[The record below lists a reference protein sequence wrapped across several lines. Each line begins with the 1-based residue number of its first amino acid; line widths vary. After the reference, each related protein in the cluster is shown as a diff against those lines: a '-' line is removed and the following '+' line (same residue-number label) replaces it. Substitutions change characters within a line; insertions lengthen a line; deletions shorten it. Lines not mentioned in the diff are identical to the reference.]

1 MWQGVENPIYKNSF
15 QGGRKHGQEG
25 GKLEP
30 QEVVS
35 TSNRCWLLVGGGQV
49 GCELPL
55 QHSFGLAGQSMQ
67 VGAPGGLLG
76 TVEVSR
82 GCRP

>member
-1 MWQGVENPIYKNSF
+1 MWRGVENPIYKNSF
-15 QGGRKHGQEG
+15 QGGRKR

-35 TSNRCWLLVGGGQV
+35 TSNRCWLLVGGGGQV

-55 QHSFGLAGQSMQ
+55 QYSFGLAGQSMQ